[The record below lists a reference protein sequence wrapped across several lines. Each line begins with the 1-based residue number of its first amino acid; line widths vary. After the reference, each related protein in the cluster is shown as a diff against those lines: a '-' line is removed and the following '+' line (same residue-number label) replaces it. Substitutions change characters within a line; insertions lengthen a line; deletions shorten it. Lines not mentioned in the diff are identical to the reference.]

1 MTGTF
6 GNDADWGTD
15 MHKSAGNIG
24 LGDGSA
30 QQVSYTAFQKQIQ
43 SAGSG
48 GSAEIQLKHP

>member
-1 MTGTF
+1 
-6 GNDADWGTD
+6 